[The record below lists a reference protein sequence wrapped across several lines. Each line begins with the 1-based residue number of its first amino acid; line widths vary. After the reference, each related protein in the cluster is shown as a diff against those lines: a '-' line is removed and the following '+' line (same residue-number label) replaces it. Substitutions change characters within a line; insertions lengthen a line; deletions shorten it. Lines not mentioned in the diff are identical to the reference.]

1 MQLKSVIKRSSFIA
15 EASEWIQKKKK
26 RLLRIWTLTF
36 MHTNTAGRFKIKR
49 NKKKKGTGYIWKLV
63 FKAVEY
69 LHIHFVIAKDK
80 RKVKHCRRAFCC
92 WSKNACS
99 FAVCVSHIL
108 RSLQWL
114 ILLQWDWPIECS
126 NVILCAVDMKR
137 EKNELKLKKKKMLAI
152 KGKKVNKEKWKK
164 KLVRLD
170 REIFSL
176 GIRLKWIKVKWQK
189 RQLNYDHHNAWNRIF
204 KKITHQKQ
212 SYSIQIKNF
221 CEQCASN
228 LKYFKELFLNENT
241 QKKIIQN

>member
-1 MQLKSVIKRSSFIA
+1 MTQKSN
-15 EASEWIQKKKK
+15 ASENEVTYDVMKKKKKINPNAIEISNKKKFIYSRSERMNTKKKK

-164 KLVRLD
+164 NSFVSTERYSHW
-170 REIFSL
+170 EFVSS
-176 GIRLKWIKVKWQK
+176 GLKS
-189 RQLNYDHHNAWNRIF
+189 ND
-204 KKITHQKQ
+204 KKG
-212 SYSIQIKNF
+212 N
-221 CEQCASN
+221 
-228 LKYFKELFLNENT
+228 
-241 QKKIIQN
+241 